1 MLPIR
6 PQPSTSRRDF
16 EPHGPEGTRAISSSA
31 MSVSNYHS
39 FKYVPN
45 ECPMTTRSKECPYV
59 SDEKWAMCPSCGDSL
74 SRLGIA
80 KDRAL
85 PHHQK

>member
-16 EPHGPEGTRAISSSA
+16 EPHGPEGTRAISSLA
-31 MSVSNYHS
+31 RSVSNYHS

-45 ECPMTTRSKECPYV
+45 EWPNEWPKSVPNDQSFKNVPDDYPEV
-59 SDEKWAMCPSCGDSL
+59 AVE
-74 SRLGIA
+74 
-80 KDRAL
+80 
-85 PHHQK
+85 

>member
-31 MSVSNYHS
+31 RSVSNYHS

-45 ECPMTTRSKECPYV
+45 EWPKNVPNDWS
-59 SDEKWAMCPSCGDSL
+59 KWAMCPSCGDSL

>member
-31 MSVSNYHS
+31 RSVSNYHS

-45 ECPMTTRSKECPYV
+45 ECNYHSFKYV
-59 SDEKWAMCPSCGDSL
+59 PNEWPKSVPRD
-74 SRLGIA
+74 
-80 KDRAL
+80 
-85 PHHQK
+85 

>member
-31 MSVSNYHS
+31 RSVSNYHS

-45 ECPMTTRSKECPYV
+45 ECKYV
-59 SDEKWAMCPSCGDSL
+59 PNEWPKNVPND
-74 SRLGIA
+74 
-80 KDRAL
+80 
-85 PHHQK
+85 

>member
-31 MSVSNYHS
+31 RSVSNYHS

-45 ECPMTTRSKECPYV
+45 EWPKSVPRDQSFKNVPN
-59 SDEKWAMCPSCGDSL
+59 D
-74 SRLGIA
+74 
-80 KDRAL
+80 
-85 PHHQK
+85 

>member
-31 MSVSNYHS
+31 RSVSNCYSFKHS

-45 ECPMTTRSKECPYV
+45 EWPKSVPRDQSFKNVPN
-59 SDEKWAMCPSCGDSL
+59 D
-74 SRLGIA
+74 
-80 KDRAL
+80 
-85 PHHQK
+85 

>member
-16 EPHGPEGTRAISSSA
+16 EPHGPEGTRAISSLA
-31 MSVSNYHS
+31 RSVSNYHS

-45 ECPMTTRSKECPYV
+45 EWPNEWPKGVP
-59 SDEKWAMCPSCGDSL
+59 GD
-74 SRLGIA
+74 
-80 KDRAL
+80 
-85 PHHQK
+85 

>member
-1 MLPIR
+1 MLPIL

-31 MSVSNYHS
+31 RSVPNYHS

-45 ECPMTTRSKECPYV
+45 ECVPNEWPKNVPN
-59 SDEKWAMCPSCGDSL
+59 D
-74 SRLGIA
+74 
-80 KDRAL
+80 
-85 PHHQK
+85 